1 MLWSVQ
7 EQHKIPDQTAN
18 PEELLS
24 SGKCYI
30 STQKFK
36 AKFSFGDLWMSLLL
50 SGSTSVAV
58 QTHLHSWRRILLTS
72 MTPGMQVSVVNSYD
86 AASLA
91 VEVIKLR
98 NVD

>member
-1 MLWSVQ
+1 MR
-7 EQHKIPDQTAN
+7 KPIPK
-18 PEELLS
+18 S

-36 AKFSFGDLWMSLLL
+36 AKISLGDLWLSLLL
-50 SGSTSVAV
+50 SGSTSGAQWLV
-58 QTHLHSWRRILLTS
+58 QIHISTAGGEFLTS